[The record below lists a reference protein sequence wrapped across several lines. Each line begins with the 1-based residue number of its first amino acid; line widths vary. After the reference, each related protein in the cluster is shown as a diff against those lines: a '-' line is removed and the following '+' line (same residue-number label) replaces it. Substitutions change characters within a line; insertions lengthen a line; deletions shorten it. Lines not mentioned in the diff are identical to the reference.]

1 MPTVIRMLGH
11 AAADVG
17 ASQRVIIMMT
27 GPLMA
32 VTKIAIGHC
41 TSQAPVCSYCFAN
54 SFNPIPAC
62 PSGPRSNCDA
72 LGLFW

>member
-1 MPTVIRMLGH
+1 MIVPTVIRMLSH

-41 TSQAPVCSYCFAN
+41 TSQAPFCSYLQ
-54 SFNPIPAC
+54 IPLTLYLL
-62 PSGPRSNCDA
+62 A
-72 LGLFW
+72 LVAQDPTATL